1 MWACQWQVIH
11 RLTPAYCRI
20 CVSSCL
26 QYGYGSF
33 APGYKGGD
41 AGKYACGHH
50 LLLAHAKTKALYDE
64 KYRAQQVC
72 HALTPLT
79 NEEQTGTVVYT

>member
-64 KYRAQQVC
+64 KHRAKQVRG
-72 HALTPLT
+72 AS
-79 NEEQTGTVVYT
+79 QFS